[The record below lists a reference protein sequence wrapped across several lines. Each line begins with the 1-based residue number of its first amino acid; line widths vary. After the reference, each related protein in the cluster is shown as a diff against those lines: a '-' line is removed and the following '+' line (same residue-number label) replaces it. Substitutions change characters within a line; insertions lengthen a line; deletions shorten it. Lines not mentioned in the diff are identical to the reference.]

1 MINYTVKAK
10 KNPVDASVKFYPQIG
25 KQKATDLE
33 EIAKEISV
41 MCTLSLPDIVSVL
54 SATQE
59 EVENVLKKGRSVRF
73 GYLGSFRPTIVS
85 NPVERRKTWAL
96 AISSVSVCASRWEAI
111 CASI

>member
-41 MCTLSLPDIVSVL
+41 MCTLSLPTSCRCSL
-54 SATQE
+54 
-59 EVENVLKKGRSVRF
+59 
-73 GYLGSFRPTIVS
+73 P
-85 NPVERRKTWAL
+85 RRK
-96 AISSVSVCASRWEAI
+96 RWRT
-111 CASI
+111 C